1 MKNNKYMETQEV
13 KLYSNNR
20 LIRNVKLSS
29 GDEFFINK
37 NGTITVQVLNTVY
50 KDDSSYVIEAMEYPN
65 ITQISFKMC
74 LEKEMNDIE
83 NEISE

>member
-1 MKNNKYMETQEV
+1 METQEA

-37 NGTITVQVLNTVY
+37 NGTTTVQVLNTIY
-50 KDDSSYVIEAMEYPN
+50 KDDNSYVIEAIEYHSMP
-65 ITQISFKMC
+65 QISFRMC
-74 LEKEMNDIE
+74 LER
-83 NEISE
+83 EINNLNI

>member
-1 MKNNKYMETQEV
+1 METQEA

-37 NGTITVQVLNTVY
+37 NGTINQ
-50 KDDSSYVIEAMEYPN
+50 P
-65 ITQISFKMC
+65 
-74 LEKEMNDIE
+74 
-83 NEISE
+83 

>member
-1 MKNNKYMETQEV
+1 METQEV
-13 KLYSNNR
+13 KLYGNNR

-37 NGTITVQVLNTVY
+37 NGSITLQILNTVY
-50 KDDSSYVIEAMEYPN
+50 KDNGSYVIEAMEYSN

-74 LEKEMNDIE
+74 LEQEINDIE
-83 NEISE
+83 NEINDLNK

>member
-1 MKNNKYMETQEV
+1 METQEA

-37 NGTITVQVLNTVY
+37 NGIITIQVLNTIY
-50 KDDSSYVIEAMEYPN
+50 KDDSSYVIEAMEYHN
-65 ITQISFKMC
+65 IPQISFKMC
-74 LEKEMNDIE
+74 LEQEINDIE
-83 NEISE
+83 NEINDLNK

>member
-1 MKNNKYMETQEV
+1 METQET
-13 KLYSNNR
+13 KLYSNNK

-37 NGTITVQVLNTVY
+37 NGTITVQVLNTIY
-50 KDDSSYVIEAMEYPN
+50 KNNSSYVIEAMEYPN

-74 LEKEMNDIE
+74 LEREINDIE
-83 NEISE
+83 NEINNLNT

>member
-1 MKNNKYMETQEV
+1 METQEV
-13 KLYSNNR
+13 KLYGNNR

-50 KDDSSYVIEAMEYPN
+50 KDNSSYVIEAMEYPN

-74 LEKEMNDIE
+74 LEQEINDIE
-83 NEISE
+83 NLIND